1 MISILRKWA
10 WIVMFIVLVA
20 IAIAPT
26 FISAQWG
33 QSWLIAISIFVWMP
47 FWLSIII
54 KFIEVTDDGEE

>member
-33 QSWLIAISIFVWMP
+33 QSWLSAISIFVWMP